1 LGCTMSKPNFDLI
14 ERLFQEINDKS
25 TALEAAIG
33 LWISDEEHPGRCADL
48 QGLEGFASNLLIGS
62 EDALKA
68 LVDIIPRERRRATD
82 G

>member
-1 LGCTMSKPNFDLI
+1 MSKPNFGLI

-33 LWISDEEHPGRCADL
+33 LWISDEKHPGRGADL
-48 QGLEGFASNLLIGS
+48 RRLEGFASDLRIGS
-62 EDALKA
+62 EDALRE
-68 LVDIIPRERRRATD
+68 LVGAISRDRNRETD